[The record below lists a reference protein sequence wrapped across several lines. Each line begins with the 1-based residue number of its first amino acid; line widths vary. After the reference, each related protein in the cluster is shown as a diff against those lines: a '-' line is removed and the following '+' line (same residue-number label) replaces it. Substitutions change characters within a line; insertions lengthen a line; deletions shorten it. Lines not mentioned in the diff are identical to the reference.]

1 MPTDLS
7 PPGTGHAAGSAS
19 RKCHARSDCEDRS
32 DPSEDAALGAG
43 KILVSGSG
51 SQGSN
56 GTPNRGWAAGGLE
69 GCGDHSERTK
79 RRTRGRVGVP
89 STGASGNFVIGSVP
103 EKIPGIAMKSEY

>member
-7 PPGTGHAAGSAS
+7 PPRARHAPGSAS
-19 RKCHARSDCEDRS
+19 RKRHARSDCEDRS

-56 GTPNRGWAAGGLE
+56 GTPYRGRAAGGLE
-69 GCGDHSERTK
+69 SGGDQSGRPKSRAHSRFGVRT
-79 RRTRGRVGVP
+79 
-89 STGASGNFVIGSVP
+89 TGAASNFVD
-103 EKIPGIAMKSEY
+103 